1 MLQYPT
7 PIYRILQDGN
17 DITSRLRP
25 RLESLTLTDNRG
37 EEADQLEI
45 NLDDSDGLL
54 EIPMRGV
61 ELAVAFGWRETG
73 LVEKGT
79 FVVDEI
85 EHTGAPDRLTIRAR
99 SADLRGNLTQQKE
112 RSWHGLTIGDI
123 VRKIA
128 KEHSLK
134 AVIAAPLALKS
145 IAHIDQTNESDIS
158 FLSRIARMFDAI
170 ANVKAG
176 NLIFMATG
184 AAATASSIALGKVTI
199 TRQDGDSHRFTVA
212 DRDGATAV
220 KALYQDTRTG
230 KQGEVIIDESNLAQQ
245 PAAEETPITEVT
257 PAGRVLTLP
266 TIYASKSV
274 ATRKAREKLRELKR
288 GNKIYTEVVAMYK
301 DPENSGIA
309 EVTITEKN
317 LNKPEKKESRDTY
330 APPTLQ
336 ASADNVRTLR
346 HVYANRTNAIRAAQS
361 EYRRMVRGMATF
373 SINLAMGQAELIPEL
388 PVSVSGWKESIDST
402 DWVAARVVHSMSNSG
417 LTTSVDLELKIM
429 N

>member
-1 MLQYPT
+1 MMKQYPT
-7 PIYRILQDGN
+7 PVYRILQDGH
-17 DITSRLRP
+17 DITARLRP

-61 ELAVAFGWRETG
+61 KLAVAFGWRETG

-79 FVVDEI
+79 FVVDEV
-85 EHTGAPDRLTIRAR
+85 EHTGAPDLLTIRAR
-99 SADLRGNLTQQKE
+99 SADLRGPLTQPKE
-112 RSWHGLTIGDI
+112 RSWHGLTVGDI

-134 AVIAAPLALKS
+134 TVIADPLGLKS

-158 FLSRIARMFDAI
+158 FLTRIARMFDAI

-176 NLIFMATG
+176 NLVFMATG
-184 AAATASSIALGKVTI
+184 AGATASGLPLDKIII

-230 KQGEVIIDESNLAQQ
+230 KQGEVIIDESNIAQK
-245 PAAEETPITEVT
+245 PAAEETPTVQST
-257 PAGRVLTLP
+257 STGRSLAIK
-266 TIYASKSV
+266 TIYASKAS
-274 ATRKAREKLRELKR
+274 ATRKAREKYRELK
-288 GNKIYTEVVAMYK
+288 GSKQIYDAVTASYKTTAGEVK
-301 DPENSGIA
+301 T
-309 EVTITEKN
+309 VTITEKN

-361 EYRRMVRGMATF
+361 EYRRMVRGVATF
-373 SINLAMGQAELIPEL
+373 SISLALGRPEL
-388 PVSVSGWKESIDST
+388 HPEMPAQVKGWKDAIDSA
-402 DWVAARVVHSMSNSG
+402 DWIVARVIHSISNSG
-417 LTTSVDLELKIM
+417 FTSNLDLEIDS
-429 N
+429 